1 MLQSDLVSC
10 AARPSRSLLR
20 ALPVNVALAMLVAC
34 GGGGGGGSST
44 PTPPGAPTIGTATAG
59 NGSITVTFTPP
70 SSSGSLAII
79 DYVVTCSAGGTN
91 RSQSGSSS
99 PITVTGLTNGTGY
112 SCTVAATNSA
122 GAGTA
127 SAGVSATP
135 RGTPG
140 APTIG
145 TVTAGNG
152 SASVAFTAPSSDGGS
167 PITGYTAS
175 CTGGGTTRTATGT
188 ASPLSVTGLVNGTAY
203 NCSVTATN
211 AVGSSS
217 ASGQVQVTP
226 TAGGTAYNTDG
237 VLCSYTVTEFNGS
250 ASVNATASAIWSC
263 NPTRSLVSNAI
274 PNHTVGTFPNANN
287 PNAIR
292 TQSIAATFPLRPAIT
307 SATGTNAMVPG
318 YAINGVKFEP
328 GTGGTCD
335 SASPPNCSAIG
346 GTGAWRMEALA
357 PSSFNFGTDE
367 NNAHVQPTGEYHY
380 HGLPTG
386 LINKLGK
393 GTAMTLVGWSNDGFP
408 IYARYGYSSA
418 NDAASAIKELAS
430 SWRLKATPDSG
441 RPATS
446 LYPMGS
452 FLQDYE
458 YVAGLGDLDQC
469 NGRTGVTPEFPNGI
483 YYYVITSS
491 FPFVHRCLRGSTA
504 GGG

>member
-1 MLQSDLVSC
+1 MIP
-10 AARPSRSLLR
+10 RRSALHAFPLALLL
-20 ALPVNVALAMLVAC
+20 ALLAAC

-59 NGSITVTFTPP
+59 NGSITVAFTAPASTG
-70 SSSGSLAII
+70 SSAII
-79 DYVVTCSAGGTN
+79 DYVVTCSAGGN
-91 RSQSGSSS
+91 SRSQSGTAS
-99 PITVTGLTNGTGY
+99 PITVTGLSNGTSY
-112 SCTVAATNSA
+112 NCTVAATNSA
-122 GAGTA
+122 GAGAA
-127 SAGVSATP
+127 SSAVSATP
-135 RGTPG
+135 RGAPG

-145 TVTAGNG
+145 TATAGNG
-152 SASVAFTAPSSDGGS
+152 SASIAFTAPGSDGGS
-167 PITGYTAS
+167 PITGYMVS
-175 CTGGGTTRTATGT
+175 CTGGGATRTATGA
-188 ASPLSVTGLVNGTAY
+188 ASPISVTGLSNGTAY

-211 AVGSSS
+211 VVGTSA
-217 ASGQVQVTP
+217 ASGQVQVSP
-226 TAGGTAYNTDG
+226 TAGGAAYNTDG
-237 VLCSYTVTEFNGS
+237 VLCSYTVSEFNSS
-250 ASVNATASAIWSC
+250 ASVNATASALWGC
-263 NPTRSLVSNAI
+263 NPTRSLVANAI
-274 PNHTVGTFPNANN
+274 PNHAVGTFPNANN

-292 TQSIAATFPLRPAIT
+292 TQSITATFPLRPAIVN
-307 SATGTNAMVPG
+307 ANGTNAMVPG

-335 SASPPNCSAIG
+335 SANPPNCTALG
-346 GTGAWRMEALA
+346 GTGAWRMEALP
-357 PSSFNFGTDE
+357 PSSFNFGTDS

-386 LINKLGK
+386 LITKLGK

-408 IYARYGYSSA
+408 IYARYGYTNA
-418 NDAASAIKELAS
+418 NDATSPVKELAS
-430 SWRLKATPDSG
+430 SWRIKATPDSG

-483 YYYVITSS
+483 YYYAITST

-504 GGG
+504 TGG